1 MNLAVRLNRE
11 FQKMVSNTF
20 EIPWSIRALELL
32 QKVSAESND
41 LTHHL
46 LSDYGCGEQV
56 TNKGRLETTTI
67 PGCRRKDIVVL
78 LLISAYHSLN
88 SSLTKPFH
96 PTKLKIQS

>member
-11 FQKMVSNTF
+11 FQKLVSNTF
-20 EIPWSIRALELL
+20 EIPWSI
-32 QKVSAESND
+32 SAESND

-56 TNKGRLETTTI
+56 TNKGRLETTTM
-67 PGCRRKDIVVL
+67 PGCRRKDLVVL